1 MTMVGRRNATLLCDS
16 QLPRPLCVESLH
28 AHFDASWRPNEPS
41 RIYVGLP
48 PERPWRGPRRRVTSR
63 SEKHAARW
71 LPASWEGHAYAME
84 RRVSVSSAAWFLR
97 LSLIATGNARAAG
110 YPDHPVRIIVGYP
123 AGGSTDIVARIIGNW
138 LSQKLGQQFIVEN
151 KPGAGNNIG
160 TELVTK
166 AAPDGYTL
174 LLVNPANTINATLYK
189 KLNFVFLRDIDPVAN
204 VIQVPNVME
213 VNPSVPVKTVAE
225 FIAYVKA
232 NPDKINVA
240 SSGNGTSIH
249 LSGELFK
256 MMTGVKMTHVPY
268 KGSAPML
275 TDLLGGQVQVTFDN
289 LPSSIAHIRAGKLRA
304 LAVTTAKRSPELP
317 DVPTVAD
324 TVPGLRSRRL
334 LRLRRAAWDAEGDR
348 RSAQQGDQRGAQGS
362 RHPGQAQG
370 SRRHS
375 GARLA
380 GRFRQVPRQRNRQ
393 MGKGCARRQ
402 SVDPV
407 TLDCSGRSPL

>member
-1 MTMVGRRNATLLCDS
+1 MRWNVRFLSRLL
-16 QLPRPLCVESLH
+16 L
-28 AHFDASWRPNEPS
+28 
-41 RIYVGLP
+41 GLL
-48 PERPWRGPRRRVTSR
+48 G
-63 SEKHAARW
+63 
-71 LPASWEGHAYAME
+71 
-84 RRVSVSSAAWFLR
+84 
-97 LSLIATGNARAAG
+97 LSLIAIADARAVG

-138 LSQKLGQQFIVEN
+138 LSNKLGQQFFVEN

-160 TELVTK
+160 TELVAK

-174 LLVNPANTINATLYK
+174 LLINPANTINATLYK

-213 VNPSVPVKTVAE
+213 VNPQVPANTVAE
-225 FIAYVKA
+225 FIAYAKA

-289 LPSSIAHIRAGKLRA
+289 LPSSIAHIKAGKLRA
-304 LAVTTAKRSPELP
+304 LAVTTLKRSPELP

-324 TVPGLRSRRL
+324 TVPGYEAVAFFGFGATHGTPKEVVDL
-334 LRLRRAAWDAEGDR
+334 LNKEINEALTDPGIQAKLKDLG
-348 RSAQQGDQRGAQGS
+348 GIPVPGS
-362 RHPGQAQG
+362 PADF
-370 SRRHS
+370 
-375 GARLA
+375 
-380 GRFRQVPRQRNRQ
+380 GRFLASETAKWEKVVHAANLSIQ
-393 MGKGCARRQ
+393 
-402 SVDPV
+402 
-407 TLDCSGRSPL
+407 